1 MTVGS
6 PTVDRRMLDE
16 CMEYFRDYFLM
27 DGPAEKV
34 CELLDKELEPVVSND
49 LIPL

>member
-27 DGPAEKV
+27 DGPAGKV
-34 CELLDKELEPVVSND
+34 CELSDKGLEPAISNG